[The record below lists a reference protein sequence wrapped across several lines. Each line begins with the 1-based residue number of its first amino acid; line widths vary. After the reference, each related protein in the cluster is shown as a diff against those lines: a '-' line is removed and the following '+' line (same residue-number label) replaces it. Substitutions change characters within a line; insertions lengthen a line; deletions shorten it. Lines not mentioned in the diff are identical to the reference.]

1 MKKVFTS
8 KLIFFFNNLYNN
20 YRNGK
25 QISFKRLL
33 CLHSLMMCY
42 LLARILCVPIIFK
55 REKQREKKNRC
66 IYVLVSWCL
75 DSNL

>member
-8 KLIFFFNNLYNN
+8 KLIFFFNILYNN

-55 REKQREKKNRC
+55 REKQREKKK
-66 IYVLVSWCL
+66 IDVFMFWFLGA
-75 DSNL
+75 